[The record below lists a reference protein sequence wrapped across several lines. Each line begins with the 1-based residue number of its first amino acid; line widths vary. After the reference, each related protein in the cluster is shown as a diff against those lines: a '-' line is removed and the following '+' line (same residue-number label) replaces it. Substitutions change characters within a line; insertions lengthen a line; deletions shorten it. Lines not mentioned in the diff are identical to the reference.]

1 MSRLFVLMRFRV
13 FLVPVLRDAEAHF
26 HWLACRTTIAVA
38 DVGSGTK
45 VEEHGMLIS
54 GFIFETRRRPAAR

>member
-1 MSRLFVLMRFRV
+1 M
-13 FLVPVLRDAEAHF
+13 PVLRGAEAPF